1 MPNTLVENA
10 PRIGWFYD
18 NLPEDITPATA
29 TMLLDDGERITL
41 TIPWQDLV
49 GESGQLSRWFR
60 GNLVMWADDPDRTKY
75 NYELPTEL
83 GFNDADG
90 SVTLVG
96 CRTAGYRSKVGGAA
110 HGVVSALFAVMGA
123 TDLRWGKINALRTF
137 IPELSQWTSLSAV
150 TEQHTT
156 DDEGRL
162 ASYSVSLASMPAIRL
177 DRRLNLS
184 LVSSWRVE
192 RGAHGEPHRLHDDV
206 LIETDVRRP
215 EDWATHLDGHR
226 AVQQLL
232 EVAAWRPFGIASIKA
247 KRDADPQRVLSGEVV
262 GPRWLDVHSH
272 AVRPPT
278 PKGHG
283 KRPRFLFA
291 YGDIGPAGVARWMRL
306 RKDFS
311 RGVLPIMGLHDV
323 EKLHLESQLTQSCVG
338 LEAIAYQLA
347 LETGRSA
354 GDAKRLSFEERAELI
369 RTTIDFDVIPTDWPS
384 RAATAYNG
392 FKHANRPLPDVES
405 MYRAHRENL
414 LVFRLWVALRIG
426 VKQAT
431 LHSRLDGD
439 PLAEHVRMF
448 AR

>member
-1 MPNTLVENA
+1 
-10 PRIGWFYD
+10 
-18 NLPEDITPATA
+18 
-29 TMLLDDGERITL
+29 
-41 TIPWQDLV
+41 
-49 GESGQLSRWFR
+49 
-60 GNLVMWADDPDRTKY
+60 
-75 NYELPTEL
+75 
-83 GFNDADG
+83 
-90 SVTLVG
+90 
-96 CRTAGYRSKVGGAA
+96 
-110 HGVVSALFAVMGA
+110 
-123 TDLRWGKINALRTF
+123 
-137 IPELSQWTSLSAV
+137 
-150 TEQHTT
+150 
-156 DDEGRL
+156 
-162 ASYSVSLASMPAIRL
+162 
-177 DRRLNLS
+177 
-184 LVSSWRVE
+184 
-192 RGAHGEPHRLHDDV
+192 
-206 LIETDVRRP
+206 
-215 EDWATHLDGHR
+215 
-226 AVQQLL
+226 
-232 EVAAWRPFGIASIKA
+232 
-247 KRDADPQRVLSGEVV
+247 
-262 GPRWLDVHSH
+262 
-272 AVRPPT
+272 
-278 PKGHG
+278 
-283 KRPRFLFA
+283 
-291 YGDIGPAGVARWMRL
+291 MRL